1 MVNHFVQ
8 EFKRKHKKDITS
20 NARSMRRLRTAC
32 ERAKRT
38 LSSSTQTSIEID
50 SLFEG
55 IDFFSSITR
64 ARFEELNMDLFRG
77 TMEPVE
83 KVLRD
88 SKMSKNQVH
97 DVVLVGGST
106 RIPKVVQLLTDFF
119 NGKEPSKS
127 IPPMP
132 RGVPQIDVTFDID
145 ANGMLNVSAFEKSTG
160 KENKITI
167 TNDKS
172 RLSKED
178 VEKMTADAEKYA
190 KEDEE
195 FKKKVEAKNGL
206 ENYCYSMKNTL
217 GDESEPRAC
226 SRWYW
231 SLDRA

>member
-1 MVNHFVQ
+1 MLALDVSFTQ
-8 EFKRKHKKDITS
+8 HKKDITS
-20 NARSMRRLRTAC
+20 NPRAMRRLRTAC

-55 IDFFSSITR
+55 VDFFSSITR

-119 NGKEPSKS
+119 NGTCAALC
-127 IPPMP
+127 M
-132 RGVPQIDVTFDID
+132 
-145 ANGMLNVSAFEKSTG
+145 
-160 KENKITI
+160 
-167 TNDKS
+167 S
-172 RLSKED
+172 RLKASAPALACFSITRARTTD
-178 VEKMTADAEKYA
+178 ARIPHPPPRRQGAVEEHQPRRGRRLRRRRA
-190 KEDEE
+190 
-195 FKKKVEAKNGL
+195 GRHP
-206 ENYCYSMKNTL
+206 L
-217 GDESEPRAC
+217 GQRLGQD
-226 SRWYW
+226 
-231 SLDRA
+231 